1 MFINKKVLPLHHIN
15 NLKTNNMKTVT
26 GKTIK
31 VNANTSLRTFTIR
44 TNGSKYRTNK
54 MSKSEFM
61 SNENN
66 TGNDWQSFL
75 NGSNDYYLVK

>member
-1 MFINKKVLPLHHIN
+1 
-15 NLKTNNMKTVT
+15 MKTVT

-44 TNGSKYRTNK
+44 TNGSKYRTCQ
-54 MSKSEFM
+54 MSKEEFI
-61 SNENN
+61 SNNNN